1 MGIPVFLVAALLQ
14 MSPAPALADPALNAA
29 VPSAPSS
36 PAESDSIQPV
46 SVVSPSGT
54 AIVATEPVAAPDTAP
69 DPAKVSTPPPAQ
81 PAPDEGVI
89 VVTGSEGAP
98 PGDPLDDVN
107 AASFAAVQ
115 ALDNAIVGPAAKVY
129 EQGVPRPLR
138 TGIRNVLH
146 NLAEPI
152 AFVNYLLQLK
162 PGKAAETLGR
172 FAVNTTIGVA
182 GLFDVAKKKPFN
194 LPYRANGFANTLGY
208 YGVGPGPYLYLPLVG
223 PTTVRDL
230 GGRLLDLSLVP
241 SAVGAPFNTPAYSL
255 SNGVLKSLDDRVEG
269 GVKRRTFQAADD
281 PYAAEREWYLA
292 MRAADIAALHGKP
305 APAPAPVPPIE
316 PPVQPVV
323 TETM

>member
-1 MGIPVFLVAALLQ
+1 M
-14 MSPAPALADPALNAA
+14 APNGPADPA
-29 VPSAPSS
+29 
-36 PAESDSIQPV
+36 
-46 SVVSPSGT
+46 
-54 AIVATEPVAAPDTAP
+54 AAPDTAT
-69 DPAKVSTPPPAQ
+69 DPAKAAPPSA
-81 PAPDEGVI
+81 AEATADEGGI
-89 VVTGSEGAP
+89 VVTASEGAP
-98 PGDPLDDVN
+98 PGDPLDEVN

-115 ALDNAIVGPAAKVY
+115 AVDNAIVGPAAKVY
-129 EQGVPRPLR
+129 EQGVPRPVR

-241 SAVGAPFNTPAYSL
+241 SAIGAPFNTSAYSL
-255 SNGVLKSLDDRVEG
+255 SNGVLKSLDDRVEAG
-269 GVKRRTFQAADD
+269 AKLRDFHAAPD
-281 PYAAEREWYLA
+281 PYTAEREWYLA
-292 MRAADIAALHGKP
+292 KRVAEIAALHGKP
-305 APAPAPVPPIE
+305 ALAPVSPPPIEPPIE
-316 PPVQPVV
+316 PPVQPMV

>member
-1 MGIPVFLVAALLQ
+1 MLPNG
-14 MSPAPALADPALNAA
+14 LADPA
-29 VPSAPSS
+29 
-36 PAESDSIQPV
+36 
-46 SVVSPSGT
+46 
-54 AIVATEPVAAPDTAP
+54 AAPDTAP
-69 DPAKVSTPPPAQ
+69 DSAPDPTKAAPPPPAQ

-98 PGDPLDDVN
+98 PGDPLDGVN

-115 ALDNAIVGPAAKVY
+115 AVDNAIVGPAAKAY
-129 EQGVPRPLR
+129 EQGVPRPVR

-182 GLFDVAKKKPFN
+182 GLVDVAKKKPFN

-208 YGVGPGPYLYLPLVG
+208 YGVGPGPYLYLPLIG

-241 SAVGAPFNTPAYSL
+241 SAVGAPFNTSAYAL
-255 SNGVLKSLDDRVEG
+255 SNGVLKSLDDRVEADT
-269 GVKRRTFQAADD
+269 KLREFHAAPD
-281 PYAAEREWYLA
+281 PYTAEREWYLA
-292 MRAADIAALHGKP
+292 MRAADIAALRGKP
-305 APAPAPVPPIE
+305 APAPAPAPVPPIEPPIE